1 MLKTEAIKT
10 FLSNR
15 THTDL
20 ASLYNHDME
29 VQVNVAA
36 GDGTRHQLESGFRGK
51 KFFAYSDKLGN
62 TWSSFRIP
70 HNASTDPVYNDTAI
84 SFNLSKHVESI
95 GMTGWDWANKRSR
108 WVAFDFDAIMGHSP
122 SHTVK
127 LNPVELARIETMA
140 KSLPYVTI
148 RKSTSGSGL
157 HLYVFIDPPIPTENH
172 NEHAALARAILSQM
186 SLDVEFDF
194 ANSVDTCGGNMWV
207 WHRKQEEPNC
217 GGLDLIKQGI
227 PLDSPPKNWET
238 HLEVVEHR
246 KRKASIT
253 VFDSEAEQRAYNDFA
268 EQHPRI
274 QVDKEHKDL
283 IHFLESA
290 GNEWE
295 VYWEPEYN
303 RLVTH
308 TLALKKAH
316 TELGLY
322 GIFETSSSGSTTKN
336 CYCFPR
342 PRGSWAIY
350 RFGKA
355 VAEHPT
361 WSRDAEANTFCFL
374 NRPPTIRSAS
384 CFFDGVE
391 NLKGAFEFHKSKEAK
406 DALKKLGLEVDIPE
420 YLADKTAQIKE
431 LPDGR
436 VIFEIDAKGVLANS
450 ELKGWLI
457 SNNKVSKIF
466 DKPASKV
473 AIEDTVVTE
482 YDQMLRLTV
491 NTDGSEMGYHYL
503 PPGHKKWL
511 LLAKETVKDAL
522 AQRGFSSDELR
533 PLFGTCANNPWTVV
547 NKPFK
552 GEHPGNREWNY
563 DAASLAFP
571 LKPSSDNL
579 YFPSWMK
586 ILNHVG
592 KNMTR
597 DIREDKWCRE
607 NGILTG
613 GDFLKVWCA
622 IMFQNPYIRLP
633 YLFFYSPI
641 QHTGKS
647 TFPESLAM
655 LMNRGYVKADM
666 ALSQQFNGELR
677 AAVLCSIEE
686 MNLTLNKDAYNKV
699 KDYVTAENLSIRA
712 MYTPQGHC
720 VNTTHWIQTANHLHF
735 LPIEPQDT
743 RIIVCL
749 VDEIPNDEMMTSVD
763 LKTRLRKEA
772 SDFLTELMSIELPP
786 PPPGRMGMPVIRTEE
801 KARAEKNKESRLET
815 FIRESTYSVDG
826 HVLTIEEFNDKFIA
840 SLDPSERMNWPK
852 SRIARE
858 MPLERF
864 PKGKS
869 PTYNNRMCYG
879 NLSFEYSAKPCG
891 PRLEMRK
898 DRLVPRTE
906 HD

>member
-10 FLSNR
+10 FLTNR
-15 THTDL
+15 THEDL
-20 ASLYNHDME
+20 ASLYHHGME

-36 GDGTRHQLESGFRGK
+36 DGGTRHQMESGFRGK
-51 KFFAYSDKLGN
+51 KWLAYSDAEGA

-70 HNASTDPVYNDTAI
+70 HNASTDPVYDDSPI
-84 SFNLSKHVESI
+84 SFNLAKHVESI
-95 GMTGWDWANKRSR
+95 GMTGWNWVDKCSC
-108 WVAFDFDAIMGHSP
+108 WVAYDFDAIMGHSP
-122 SHTVK
+122 AHTVK
-127 LNPVELARIETMA
+127 LSPDELSRVEKLAGE
-140 KSLPYVTI
+140 LPYVTI

-157 HLYVFIDPPIPTENH
+157 HLYVFLDPVIPTSNH
-172 NEHAALARAILSQM
+172 NEHSALARAILAQM

-194 ANSVDTCGGNMWV
+194 SNSVDTCGGNMWV
-207 WHRKQEEPNC
+207 WHRKQEAPDC

-227 PLDSPPKNWET
+227 PLDTVPKNWEV
-238 HLEVVEHR
+238 HLDVIEHR

-253 VFDSEAEQRAYNDFA
+253 VFDDKNEQDSYNDFA
-268 EQHPRI
+268 EQHPHTKI
-274 QVDKEHKDL
+274 DQEHKQL
-283 IHFLESA
+283 IRKLESYSD
-290 GNEWE
+290 WE
-295 VYWEPEYN
+295 TYWEPEYN

-316 TELGLY
+316 QELNIY

-342 PRGSWAIY
+342 PRGSWAVF
-350 RFGKA
+350 RFGKGCS
-355 VAEHPT
+355 EDPT
-361 WSRDAEANTFCFL
+361 WARDADANTHCFF

-391 NLKGAFEFHKSKEAK
+391 NLKGAYEFNKSKEAK
-406 DALKKLGLEVDIPE
+406 DALKKLGLEIEIPP
-420 YLADKTAQIKE
+420 YLEDKPAQLKE

-436 VIFEIDAKGVLANS
+436 VVFEIDAKGVMANS
-450 ELKGWLI
+450 DMKGWLI
-457 SNNKVSKIF
+457 SNNKVSRIF
-466 DKPASKV
+466 EKPVSRTSEEENA
-473 AIEDTVVTE
+473 VTE

-503 PPGHKKWL
+503 PPGHSKWL
-511 LLAKETVKDAL
+511 ILTKETIKDAL
-522 AQRGFSSDELR
+522 AQRGFSTNETR

-547 NKPFK
+547 NKPFQ
-552 GEHPGNREWNY
+552 GEYPGNRQWNY
-563 DAASLAFP
+563 EAASLAFP
-571 LKPSSDNL
+571 LKPSTDNL
-579 YFPSWMK
+579 YFPTWMK
-586 ILNHVG
+586 ILSHVG
-592 KNMTR
+592 KNLTR
-597 DIREDKWCRE
+597 EVKEDAWCQE
-607 NGILTG
+607 NGILSG

-720 VNTTHWIQTANHLHF
+720 INTTHWIQTANHLHF

-749 VDEIPNDEMMTSVD
+749 VDEIDRTDMLTSVE
-763 LKTRLRKEA
+763 LKTKLRKEA
-772 SDFLTELMSIELPP
+772 PDFLTELMSIELPP

-801 KARAEKNKESRLET
+801 KMRAEKNKESRLES
-815 FIRESTYSVDG
+815 FLRESTYPVDG
-826 HVLTIEEFNDKFIA
+826 AILTVEEFNDAFIA

-852 SRIARE
+852 SRISRE

-869 PTYNNRMCYG
+869 SSFSNRMCYG
-879 NLSFEYSAKPCG
+879 NLSFTPHTKPVG
-891 PRLEMRK
+891 PRLEMRR
-898 DRLVPRTE
+898 DRLMVRV
-906 HD
+906 D